1 MANDKRIPEL
11 TPLPNPTPDV
21 QLAAYDLATDTTYRV
36 SLSQINPGATDLPD
50 QWDPGIDYAAGN
62 IVSYS
67 QGPGQPFQI
76 WVSSVGSNQGNVPGP
91 ASAFWETPVDTP
103 SVGFPAP
110 WAAGI
115 YTAAYAAVVHNGTIY
130 WLNPAAGRPYNSTD
144 IDAEIIA
151 GDWINL
157 GATTSGTVTSVSS
170 GNLSPLFTVAV
181 GTPTTTPALSFTLSN
196 AAQNAF
202 LAGPVSGGP
211 GAPAYRAILV
221 ADLPDLSTTYQP
233 LDADLSAI
241 AALGFTSTSF
251 LKKTAANTWTLD
263 TITYLP
269 LSGGTLTGALTLN
282 ADPASA
288 LQAATKQYVDALV
301 VGLWDDRGSFDA
313 SVNAYPS
320 SGGSGTAGAILKGDI
335 WTVSFGGTLPTGQI
349 VEPGDTVRSLINTPG
364 NTQANWAIAQNNIG
378 YTPLSNTLNSAN
390 IFVGSAGNVAVGV
403 TMSGE
408 ASISNIGAITLSNAA
423 VIAKVLT
430 AYAAGAGAVSAA
442 DTILSAIQKVDGN
455 SSNAS
460 VIARV
465 LTGFTSG
472 AGTVSAADTI
482 LSAFQKV
489 DGNTSNASVIAKVLT
504 GFVSGA
510 GAVTAADSILSAIQ
524 KVDGN
529 SSNATVISRVLTGF
543 VSGAGTVTAADS
555 ILSAIQKVDG
565 NSLDRWKLTG
575 TSTLTGNVTIGGAF
589 SVGFGVAPS
598 AKIHIQGLAATTGEV
613 LRITNSTPTT
623 VLTILE
629 NGKVTFTGS
638 QSGAAIVGYQ
648 WNNTWTA
655 TANSQ
660 TNTQFDFFST
670 ATVGAFT
677 GSITNYF
684 QIRDNTAGTLFSMS
698 NNGGCAFNGMILY
711 DFKNNSTTSIIR
723 NSAAALALRGGTS
736 STTRAL
742 QFGVN
747 NASSTN
753 ANVAFNFTGAIH
765 DIVAG
770 ALTRTW
776 TGILNDLAVSAGD
789 GNTINYTMWNNI
801 PSFVMGTCT
810 FSYTFFDYNPTIT
823 GTGTTTHS
831 AFRVR
836 AGLNAFGHGNVP
848 TAFMDLGASTTAS
861 ASLRL
866 RTGAAP
872 TTPNDGDIWQDGTNV
887 KVQIAGVLKTF
898 VLV

>member
-1 MANDKRIPEL
+1 MSDNKRIFQ
-11 TPLPNPTPDV
+11 LPQLFAV
-21 QLAAYDLATDTTYRV
+21 SGSLKLAAYDPNTDTTYHFDL
-36 SLSQINPGATDLPD
+36 SLLGLQGDPADYLWQDDFSYSEGAITT
-50 QWDPGIDYAAGN
+50 
-62 IVSYS
+62 YS
-67 QGPGQPFQI
+67 QGPGQPLQV
-76 WVSSVGSNQGNVPGP
+76 WVSESNGNVGNVPGP
-91 ASAFWETPVDTP
+91 GSTFW
-103 SVGFPAP
+103 SPATVATSGLVP
-110 WAAGI
+110 WTAGV
-115 YTAAYAAVVHNGTIY
+115 YLDDYVTVVHNDSIY
-130 WLNPAAGRPYNSTD
+130 WLDPLAGRPYNSTD

-157 GATTSGTVTSVSS
+157 GATSSGTVTSVSS

-181 GTPTTTPALSFTLSN
+181 GTPTTTPALSFTLLN

-202 LAGPVSGGP
+202 LAGPASGGA
-211 GAPAYRAILV
+211 GAAAYRAILS
-221 ADLPDLSTTYQP
+221 ADLPDLSGTYQP
-233 LDADLSAI
+233 LDGDLTAI
-241 AALGFTSTSF
+241 AALGFASTSF

-263 TITYLP
+263 TTTYLP
-269 LSGGTLTGALTLN
+269 LAGGTLTGALTLN

-335 WTVSFGGTLPTGQI
+335 WTVSLGGTLPTGQV

-390 IFVGSAGNVAVGV
+390 IFVGSAGNVAAGV
-403 TMSGE
+403 AMSGE
-408 ASISNIGAITLSNAA
+408 ASISNTGAVTLSNAA

-442 DTILSAIQKVDGN
+442 DSILSAIQKVDGN

-465 LTGFTSG
+465 LTGFASG

-510 GAVTAADSILSAIQ
+510 G
-524 KVDGN
+524 
-529 SSNATVISRVLTGF
+529 
-543 VSGAGTVTAADS
+543 TVTAADS
-555 ILSAIQKVDG
+555 ILTAFQKVDG

-598 AKIHIQGLAATTGEV
+598 AKIHIQGLAATTGEI
-613 LRITNSTPTT
+613 LRVTNSTPTT
-623 VLTILE
+623 VMTILE
-629 NGKVTFTGS
+629 NGKTTFTGS

-711 DFKNNSTTSIIR
+711 DFKNNSSTSIIR
-723 NSAAALALRGGTS
+723 NSAAALTLRGGTS

-801 PSFVMGTCT
+801 PSFVMGNCT

-887 KVQIAGVLKTF
+887 KIQIGGVLKTF